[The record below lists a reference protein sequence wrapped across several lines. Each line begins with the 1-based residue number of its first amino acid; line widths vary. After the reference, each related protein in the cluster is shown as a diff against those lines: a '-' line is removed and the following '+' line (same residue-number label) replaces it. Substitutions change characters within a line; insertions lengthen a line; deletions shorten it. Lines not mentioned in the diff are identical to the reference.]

1 MILAMLGVCFAKYV
15 KIQKKS
21 FKFTGT
27 YPQAYRNSSVVDNFF
42 GKVVHDPYRWLEDPN
57 SKETKDFV
65 TAQNTISKAYIDGCP
80 AKDKIK
86 LNVVYVKDSLN
97 STPSVFLDP
106 NKLSADGT
114 TALSIVS
121 FSPDGSLF
129 AYGVSVGG
137 SDWSTVKVK
146 STSSGQDLTD
156 TVNYLKFSSVSWT
169 HDNKGFFYSR
179 FPKSKTGAD
188 GSNTASNVNHTVYY
202 HRMGTNQSDDVLA
215 YSSPN
220 HPQRILQTGVSDDGR
235 YLVIYSSIAVNS
247 NALYVA
253 DLQTWQNGQNGPLQP
268 VPFSERFQDSNLY
281 ISNEGPEFIIQTST
295 DAPLNKLVK
304 INFNKP
310 QAEHWVN
317 LVPENPKIG
326 TLYGAVVANDKLVIY
341 YVSDAKFEVF
351 IHNRQTGVQEK
362 KVDLDLGSL
371 FCLAGKVN
379 DSEVFYGFKSFL
391 TPGTVYRLDMTNYK
405 STVFTENLV
414 SGFNRDDF
422 VIKQEFFNSKDG
434 TRVPMFIVHRKNLQ
448 RTGKHPVLMYGYG
461 GYGYS
466 LTPYFRAST
475 TVFLQHMEGIYVL
488 VNIRGGGEYG
498 VEWHKNGSLGNKQNG
513 LDDFQAAAEYLITQ
527 NYTNSKKLAIE
538 GSSNGGLL
546 VGACLNQRPDLFAS
560 GIIAVGTLDM
570 LRYHLFT
577 IGHAWI
583 TEYGSVDIK
592 DEFLW
597 LYGYSPLHNIPS
609 KPKGGQY
616 PSTLLLTADKDDRVV
631 PLHSYK
637 FIATLQYKIGNN
649 PQQTN
654 PLIIRVDTN
663 TGHGA
668 GKPVSKQIEESTD
681 IYSFLYRTLE
691 LSWSK

>member
-1 MILAMLGVCFAKYV
+1 MAWI
-15 KIQKKS
+15 
-21 FKFTGT
+21 
-27 YPQAYRNSSVVDNFF
+27 
-42 GKVVHDPYRWLEDPN
+42 
-57 SKETKDFV
+57 
-65 TAQNTISKAYIDGCP
+65 
-80 AKDKIK
+80 
-86 LNVVYVKDSLN
+86 
-97 STPSVFLDP
+97 
-106 NKLSADGT
+106 
-114 TALSIVS
+114 
-121 FSPDGSLF
+121 
-129 AYGVSVGG
+129 
-137 SDWSTVKVK
+137 
-146 STSSGQDLTD
+146 
-156 TVNYLKFSSVSWT
+156 
-169 HDNKGFFYSR
+169 
-179 FPKSKTGAD
+179 
-188 GSNTASNVNHTVYY
+188 
-202 HRMGTNQSDDVLA
+202 
-215 YSSPN
+215 
-220 HPQRILQTGVSDDGR
+220 
-235 YLVIYSSIAVNS
+235 
-247 NALYVA
+247 
-253 DLQTWQNGQNGPLQP
+253 
-268 VPFSERFQDSNLY
+268 
-281 ISNEGPEFIIQTST
+281 
-295 DAPLNKLVK
+295 
-304 INFNKP
+304 
-310 QAEHWVN
+310 EHWVT

-326 TLYGAVVANDKLVIY
+326 TLYGVVVANDKLVIY
-341 YVSDAKFEVF
+341 YVSDAKYEVF

-405 STVFTENLV
+405 STVFTENQV

-461 GYGYS
+461 GFDYS

-560 GIIAVGTLDM
+560 GIIGVGLGFSLSYNEVKLFEMCAAVQQGTDLVGVDPKTSWIQFAADNVDHQIRTLDGTGTFHGMGIIGAATPGTKECRAVRRDTSVTPDRISALGRVPGHFYNPSSVDLSLVYEILQDFAVEDRTRKLDLLWKVSWPLRSPRLGWSGMMQNICSGAYPGKSSFTFLPMIDMDPTNMSCIFSTLHFVSSVASRLLDM

-583 TEYGSVDIK
+583 PEYGSVDIK

-597 LYGYSPLHNIPS
+597 VYGYSPLHNIPS

-668 GKPVSKQIEESTD
+668 GKPVSKQIEETTD